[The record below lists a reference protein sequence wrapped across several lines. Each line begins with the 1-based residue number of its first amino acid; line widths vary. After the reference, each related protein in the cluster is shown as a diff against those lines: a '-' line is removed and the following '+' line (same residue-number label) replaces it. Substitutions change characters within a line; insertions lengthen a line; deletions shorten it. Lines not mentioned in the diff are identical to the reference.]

1 MNAMILC
8 AGLGM
13 RFKPVSEKTAKP
25 AIPFLN
31 VPLLGYSL
39 AYLESLGMKNLVINT
54 HHLPKT
60 IQAAADKILKTSYKT
75 TFLHEP
81 KILGSGGGIKNAEAI
96 LKSDGDFTVL
106 NGDSAVVFNHSDG
119 LSRVLAFHRANSAL
133 ATLLTTEH
141 PEAGRSLGGVWADD
155 AGRITRLGVK
165 DPATADKAK
174 HFCSV
179 FIFSPRIFD
188 FMPKGSGEF
197 HIFRECLEPAIK
209 AGEKILAYNEPGLK
223 WFDMTDLRQHV
234 EATAAALDVLRHD
247 DAYSK
252 NLWAIQDRFGQK
264 YERTGEA
271 QWIGPKGKFS
281 GALKP
286 GAKLLMAASSTI
298 DAGVEVAGFAVL
310 GEGAR
315 FSQGFIESSTIA
327 GGVHVN
333 ELVAVRRQL
342 II

>member
-1 MNAMILC
+1 MNAMTLC

-119 LSRVLAFHRANSAL
+119 LSRVLAFHRAN
-133 ATLLTTEH
+133 
-141 PEAGRSLGGVWADD
+141 
-155 AGRITRLGVK
+155 
-165 DPATADKAK
+165 
-174 HFCSV
+174 
-179 FIFSPRIFD
+179 
-188 FMPKGSGEF
+188 
-197 HIFRECLEPAIK
+197 
-209 AGEKILAYNEPGLK
+209 
-223 WFDMTDLRQHV
+223 
-234 EATAAALDVLRHD
+234 
-247 DAYSK
+247 
-252 NLWAIQDRFGQK
+252 
-264 YERTGEA
+264 
-271 QWIGPKGKFS
+271 
-281 GALKP
+281 
-286 GAKLLMAASSTI
+286 
-298 DAGVEVAGFAVL
+298 
-310 GEGAR
+310 
-315 FSQGFIESSTIA
+315 
-327 GGVHVN
+327 
-333 ELVAVRRQL
+333 
-342 II
+342 